1 MKRQSNW
8 VRWWLRL
15 AALTGVLV
23 ATSPLT
29 GCKPAVVQAFYSELE
44 NLAVSLVQA
53 YFEAITPT
61 TSGTTAQSL
70 MHALQT
76 WVV

>member
-8 VRWWLRL
+8 VRSWLRL

-23 ATSPLT
+23 ATGPLA
-29 GCKPAVVQAFYSELE
+29 GCKQSVLQAFYSGLE

-53 YFEAITPT
+53 YFQAITPT
-61 TSGTTAQSL
+61 ASGTTAQSL

-76 WVV
+76 SLV